1 MSKNRS
7 IPLKK
12 IYLVELILVG
22 ICAIGIIS
30 LITSKIILLVKPVV
44 PPPSIDIQQLELQ
57 KAINVV
63 QNQ

>member
-12 IYLVELILVG
+12 IYLAELILVG
-22 ICAIGIIS
+22 VCALGIIG
-30 LITSKIILLVKPVV
+30 LITSKIILLVKPAV

-63 QNQ
+63 QN